1 MNPVDLSDVAERISE
16 KNPSVSGFLI
26 ECDCFSDDDGTKIL
40 IRVPN
45 NFAKMMLTTESAMQS
60 MQSAF
65 RMCGIT
71 SPGAVITVEVG
82 EVAKKK
88 PAIDELEEF

>member
-1 MNPVDLSDVAERISE
+1 MHAVDLSDVAERISE

-26 ECDCFSDDDGTKIL
+26 ESDCKSDDAGEYIL
-40 IRVPN
+40 ITTGN
-45 NFAKMMLTTESAMQS
+45 AFAKMMLTTEAATQS
-60 MQSAF
+60 IQSAF

-71 SPGAVITVEVG
+71 KPGAVIEVVVG
-82 EVAKKK
+82 EVTKKK